1 MKIKELRL
9 VDIIVK
15 QDGDIVYQGKV
26 EDAPEDL
33 KDKEYKNIHFEGRT
47 VEIEI

>member
-9 VDIIVK
+9 VDIVVK
-15 QDGDIVYQGKV
+15 QEGNIIYEGKV

-33 KDKEYKNIHFEGRT
+33 REKEYKNIHFEGRT

>member
-9 VDIIVK
+9 VDLIVK

>member
-9 VDIIVK
+9 VEIIVK
-15 QDGDIVYQGKV
+15 QDENIIYEGKV

-33 KDKEYKNIHFEGRT
+33 RETEYKNIHFEGRV

>member
-9 VDIIVK
+9 VDIVVK
-15 QDGDIVYQGKV
+15 QDENIIYEGKV
-26 EDAPEDL
+26 EDAPDNL
-33 KDKEYKNIHFEGRT
+33 KETEYRNIHFEGRT